1 MQTQRFR
8 SKVDMWLVL
17 ILGASAL
24 LVVVGVGMATRTGEM
39 SVVAAVAIVLVAAG
53 IPAWIFAT
61 TRYELSRESL
71 IVRSGPFRW
80 RIPLVDIKS
89 VTPTRN
95 PLSSPA
101 LSLDRLR
108 IEYGQRRAVMISP
121 SDKDGFLRA
130 LETHR
135 RAAV

>member
-1 MQTQRFR
+1 MKTQTFR
-8 SKVDMWLVL
+8 SKVDTWIVL

-24 LVVVGVGMATRTGEM
+24 VVVVGVGMATRTGEV
-39 SVVAAVAIVLVAAG
+39 SVVAAVATVLVAAG

-61 TRYELSRESL
+61 TRYDLSRESL

-80 RIPLVDIKS
+80 NIPLVDIKS

-101 LSLDRLR
+101 FSLDRLR
-108 IEYGQRRAVMISP
+108 IEYGQKRAVMISP
-121 SDKDGFLRA
+121 SDKDAFLRD
-130 LETHR
+130 LETYR

>member
-1 MQTQRFR
+1 MPTQTFR
-8 SKVDMWLVL
+8 SKVDTWLVL
-17 ILGASAL
+17 VLGASVFIVMFT
-24 LVVVGVGMATRTGEM
+24 VVAATRSGEM
-39 SVVAAVAIVLVAAG
+39 SWAAGFAAVLVAAG
-53 IPAWIFAT
+53 LPLWIFST

-80 RIPLVDIKS
+80 NIPVADITT

-108 IEYGQRRAVMISP
+108 IEYGQGRVVMISP
-121 SDKDGFLRA
+121 SDRHSFVRA

-135 RAAV
+135 GAAA

>member
-1 MQTQRFR
+1 MQTQTFR

-24 LVVVGVGMATRTGEM
+24 LVVVGVGMATRTGEV
-39 SVVAAVAIVLVAAG
+39 SVVAAG

-61 TRYELSRESL
+61 TRYDLSRESL

-80 RIPLVDIKS
+80 NIPLVDIKS

-130 LETHR
+130 LETYR
-135 RAAV
+135 KAAV